1 MEFLTHST
9 NELRN
14 MDIDKYLNNPNMKP
28 RKNPI
33 HRRFVDR
40 RDDVFETFN
49 IADAYSTEKG
59 THNLIYRNKNIVVR
73 ISKKIFYPGEIDSSY
88 NFNDRYNEVYIS
100 YNVKEEDERI
110 LVKAMKAELSP
121 RVYYFGNILVDGNI
135 HRYSVVEAYDISLG
149 LFIRIKKHNQI
160 LKNEG
165 YYKNKEEIYED
176 IVNQIVNLIDKM
188 LHLNIVY
195 YDIKPENIVVRMDGN
210 KQLVLKFIDWDS
222 DFCVEEDWLIE
233 DDNRECAKFME
244 IFILGFYMYRYYNH
258 NIFYNKIIELY
269 NETIKKNLVKLLID
283 IDSEFLHII
292 LNYFYRSM
300 SMSQYEKENF
310 DYGDDKMIKKVEKD
324 ILGLIEKSKNF
335 CKTV

>member
-1 MEFLTHST
+1 MSFKSNTGT
-9 NELRN
+9 IIDRAINELRTGRPLIIQN
-14 MDIDKYLNNPNMKP
+14 NKEYWMFFNIEHSQSKIFNQFNKHLIDEKYL
-28 RKNPI
+28 
-33 HRRFVDR
+33 
-40 RDDVFETFN
+40 
-49 IADAYSTEKG
+49 
-59 THNLIYRNKNIVVR
+59 LITKQKAQSIFNKNIKSN
-73 ISKKIFYPGEIDSSY
+73 IYFEINPKTD
-88 NFNDRYNEVYIS
+88 
-100 YNVKEEDERI
+100 
-110 LVKAMKAELSP
+110 
-121 RVYYFGNILVDGNI
+121 
-135 HRYSVVEAYDISLG
+135 
-149 LFIRIKKHNQI
+149 
-160 LKNEG
+160 
-165 YYKNKEEIYED
+165 
-176 IVNQIVNLIDKM
+176 VNQIVNLIDKM

-222 DFCVEEDWLIE
+222 DFCVEEDWIIE

-244 IFILGFYMYRYYNH
+244 IFILGFYMYRFYNH

-300 SMSQYEKENF
+300 SMTHDEKENF